1 MAISLIRELAQKQ
14 KVTLTPQLKKSI
26 DLLQLSRYEIIQK
39 INEEIEINP
48 FLEKIEPDTS
58 EYEINDE
65 FFSNEYQKEVVA
77 QKSLRENLLEQLND
91 LNLSRDDFLISES
104 IINSLDD
111 SGELVDG
118 LDEIENL
125 LNFKFSFK
133 EIERVL
139 TDVIHLLDPAGVGFR
154 SIKEAIYIQ
163 LKRKKIDSQLLQIS
177 EAILFKNS
185 GLDIHN
191 VKNKLL
197 SDYDE
202 SLIEDSLNLIK
213 GCDLAPGLNYSDD
226 QYVVPDLVLMENANN
241 SSVNFVDD
249 QFPIIK
255 IDKELVNSVQQELK
269 KDPNENILDK
279 IQNAKW
285 LLRAVKKRNETV
297 LKVGEIICKKQNA
310 FFKNEPLE
318 IKPLSNKEIS
328 DQLGLHPSTISRIL
342 RSKYIQTP
350 RGVIPLKSLLISSVS
365 KTRNV
370 TPIQLMEIIKKI
382 IEDEKSKLS
391 DQDIALLLNKKGY
404 SLARRTISKYRLKL
418 NIPSSRKR

>member
-185 GLDIHN
+185 GLDILN

-202 SLIEDSLNLIK
+202 SLIENSLNLIK

>member
-65 FFSNEYQKEVVA
+65 FFSSEYQKEVVA

-185 GLDIHN
+185 GLDILN

-269 KDPNENILDK
+269 KNPNENILDK

-328 DQLGLHPSTISRIL
+328 DQLSLHPSTISRIL

>member
-77 QKSLRENLLEQLND
+77 QKSLRESLLEQLND
-91 LNLSRDDFLISES
+91 LNLTRDDFLISES

-185 GLDIHN
+185 GLDILN

-202 SLIEDSLNLIK
+202 SLIENSLNLIK

>member
-1 MAISLIRELAQKQ
+1 MAIALIKELAQKQ

-48 FLEKIEPDTS
+48 FLEKNEPEVND
-58 EYEINDE
+58 YEGNDE
-65 FFSNEYQKEVVA
+65 FFSSEYQKEVVA
-77 QKSLRENLLEQLND
+77 QKSLRENLIDQLND
-91 LNLSRDDFLISES
+91 LNLTRDEFLISEA
-104 IINSLDD
+104 IISSLDD
-111 SGELVDG
+111 SGELVEG

-125 LNFKFSFK
+125 LDFRYSYK
-133 EIERVL
+133 EIEKVL
-139 TDVIHLLDPAGVGFR
+139 TDIIHLLDPAGIGFR
-154 SIKEAIYIQ
+154 SLKETIYIQ
-163 LKRKKIDSQLLQIS
+163 LKRKNIDNQLLHIS
-177 EAILFKNS
+177 EIILFKSS
-185 GLDIHN
+185 GMNILD

-197 SDYDE
+197 NDYDE
-202 SLIEDSLNLIK
+202 ASVENSIKLIK
-213 GCDLAPGLNYSDD
+213 ECDLAPGLSCSDD
-226 QYVVPDLVLMENANN
+226 QYVVPDLIVMEN
-241 SSVNFVDD
+241 SSKNLVNFIND

-255 IDKELVNSVQQELK
+255 VDEELVDSVQQALK
-269 KDPNENILDK
+269 KDPNESILNK

-285 LLRAVKKRNETV
+285 LIRAVKKRNETV
-297 LKVGEIICKKQNA
+297 LKVGELICKKQNA
-310 FFKNEPLE
+310 FFQNEPLE

-328 DQLGLHPSTISRIL
+328 DELGLHPSTISRIL
-342 RSKYIQTP
+342 RSKFIQTP
-350 RGVIPLKSLLISSVS
+350 RGVIPLKSLLIGSVS

-382 IEDEKSKLS
+382 IDEEKSKLS

>member
-91 LNLSRDDFLISES
+91 LNLTRDDFLISES

>member
-1 MAISLIRELAQKQ
+1 MAIALIKELAQKQ

-48 FLEKIEPDTS
+48 FLEKNEPEVND
-58 EYEINDE
+58 YEGNDE
-65 FFSNEYQKEVVA
+65 FFSSEYQKEVVA
-77 QKSLRENLLEQLND
+77 HKSLRENLIDQLND
-91 LNLSRDDFLISES
+91 LNLTRDEFLISEA
-104 IINSLDD
+104 IISSLDD
-111 SGELVDG
+111 SGELVEG

-125 LNFKFSFK
+125 LDFRYSYK
-133 EIERVL
+133 EIEKVL
-139 TDVIHLLDPAGVGFR
+139 TDIIHLLDPAGIGFR
-154 SIKEAIYIQ
+154 SLKETIYIQ
-163 LKRKKIDSQLLQIS
+163 LKRKNIDNQLLHIS
-177 EAILFKNS
+177 EIILFKSS
-185 GLDIHN
+185 GMNILDM
-191 VKNKLL
+191 KNKLL
-197 SDYDE
+197 NDYDE
-202 SLIEDSLNLIK
+202 ASVENSIKLIK
-213 GCDLAPGLNYSDD
+213 ECDLAPGLSCSDD
-226 QYVVPDLVLMENANN
+226 QYVVPDLIVMEN
-241 SSVNFVDD
+241 SSKNLVNFIND

-255 IDKELVNSVQQELK
+255 VDEELVDSVQQALK
-269 KDPNENILDK
+269 KDPNESILNK

-285 LLRAVKKRNETV
+285 LIRAVKKRNETV
-297 LKVGEIICKKQNA
+297 LKVGELICKKQNA
-310 FFKNEPLE
+310 FFQNEPLE

-328 DQLGLHPSTISRIL
+328 DELGLHPSTISRIL
-342 RSKYIQTP
+342 RSKFIQTP

-382 IEDEKSKLS
+382 IDEEKSKLS

>member
-1 MAISLIRELAQKQ
+1 MAIAIIKELAQKK

-48 FLEKIEPDTS
+48 FLEKNEPEVND
-58 EYEINDE
+58 YEGNDE
-65 FFSNEYQKEVVA
+65 FFSSEYQKEVVA
-77 QKSLRENLLEQLND
+77 QKSLRENLIDQLND
-91 LNLSRDDFLISES
+91 LNLTRDEFLISEA
-104 IINSLDD
+104 IISSLDD
-111 SGELVDG
+111 SGELVEG

-125 LNFKFSFK
+125 LDYIYSYK
-133 EIERVL
+133 EIEKVL
-139 TDVIHLLDPAGVGFR
+139 TDIIHLLDPAGIGFR
-154 SIKEAIYIQ
+154 SLKETIYIQ
-163 LKRKKIDSQLLQIS
+163 LKRKNIDNQLLHIS
-177 EAILFKNS
+177 EIILFKSS
-185 GLDIHN
+185 GMNILD

-197 SDYDE
+197 NDYDE
-202 SLIEDSLNLIK
+202 ASVENSIKLIK
-213 GCDLAPGLNYSDD
+213 ECDLAPGLSCSDD
-226 QYVVPDLVLMENANN
+226 QYVVPDLIVMEN
-241 SSVNFVDD
+241 SSKNLVNFIND

-255 IDKELVNSVQQELK
+255 VDEELVDSVQQALK
-269 KDPNENILDK
+269 KDPNESILNK

-285 LLRAVKKRNETV
+285 LIRAVKKRNETV
-297 LKVGEIICKKQNA
+297 LKVGELICKKQNA
-310 FFKNEPLE
+310 FFQNEPLE

-328 DQLGLHPSTISRIL
+328 DELGLHPSTISRIL
-342 RSKYIQTP
+342 RSKFIQTP

-382 IEDEKSKLS
+382 IDEEKSKLS

>member
-1 MAISLIRELAQKQ
+1 MVISLIRELAQKQ

-185 GLDIHN
+185 GLDILN

>member
-77 QKSLRENLLEQLND
+77 HKSLRENLLEQLND
-91 LNLSRDDFLISES
+91 LNLTRDDFLISES

-185 GLDIHN
+185 GLDILN

-404 SLARRTISKYRLKL
+404 GLARRTISKYRLKL

>member
-1 MAISLIRELAQKQ
+1 MAIALIKELAQKQ

-48 FLEKIEPDTS
+48 FLEKNEPEVND
-58 EYEINDE
+58 YEGNDE
-65 FFSNEYQKEVVA
+65 FFSSEYQKEVVA
-77 QKSLRENLLEQLND
+77 HKSLRENLIDQLND
-91 LNLSRDDFLISES
+91 LNLTRDEFLISEA
-104 IINSLDD
+104 IISSLDD
-111 SGELVDG
+111 SGELVEG

-125 LNFKFSFK
+125 LDYRYSYK
-133 EIERVL
+133 EIEKVL
-139 TDVIHLLDPAGVGFR
+139 TDIIHLLDPAGIGFR
-154 SIKEAIYIQ
+154 SLKETIYIQ
-163 LKRKKIDSQLLQIS
+163 LKRKNIDNQLLHIS
-177 EAILFKNS
+177 EIILFKSS
-185 GLDIHN
+185 GMNILD

-197 SDYDE
+197 NDYDE
-202 SLIEDSLNLIK
+202 ASVENSIKLIK
-213 GCDLAPGLNYSDD
+213 ECDLAPGLSCSDD
-226 QYVVPDLVLMENANN
+226 QYVVPDLIVMEN
-241 SSVNFVDD
+241 SSKNLVNFIND

-255 IDKELVNSVQQELK
+255 VDEELVDSVQQALK
-269 KDPNENILDK
+269 KDPNESILNK

-285 LLRAVKKRNETV
+285 LIRAVKKRNETV
-297 LKVGEIICKKQNA
+297 LKVGELICKKQNA
-310 FFKNEPLE
+310 FFQNEPLE

-328 DQLGLHPSTISRIL
+328 DELGLHPSTISRIL
-342 RSKYIQTP
+342 RSKFIQTP

-382 IEDEKSKLS
+382 IDEEKSKLS

>member
-1 MAISLIRELAQKQ
+1 MAIALIKELAQKQ

-48 FLEKIEPDTS
+48 FLEKNEPEVND
-58 EYEINDE
+58 YEGNDE
-65 FFSNEYQKEVVA
+65 FFSSEYQKEVVA
-77 QKSLRENLLEQLND
+77 QKSLRENLIDQLND
-91 LNLSRDDFLISES
+91 LNLTRDEFLISEA
-104 IINSLDD
+104 IISSLDD
-111 SGELVDG
+111 SGELVEG

-125 LNFKFSFK
+125 LDFRYSYK
-133 EIERVL
+133 EIEKAL
-139 TDVIHLLDPAGVGFR
+139 TDIIHLLDPAGIGFR
-154 SIKEAIYIQ
+154 SLKETIYIQ
-163 LKRKKIDSQLLQIS
+163 LKRKNIDNQLLHIS
-177 EAILFKNS
+177 EIILFKSS
-185 GLDIHN
+185 GMNILD

-197 SDYDE
+197 NDYDE
-202 SLIEDSLNLIK
+202 ASVENSIKLIK
-213 GCDLAPGLNYSDD
+213 ECDLAPGLSCSDD
-226 QYVVPDLVLMENANN
+226 QYVVPDLIVMEN
-241 SSVNFVDD
+241 SSKNFVNFIND

-255 IDKELVNSVQQELK
+255 VDEELVDSVQQALK
-269 KDPNENILDK
+269 KDPNESILTK

-285 LLRAVKKRNETV
+285 LIRAVKKRNETV
-297 LKVGEIICKKQNA
+297 LKVGELICKKQNA
-310 FFKNEPLE
+310 FFQNEPLE

-328 DQLGLHPSTISRIL
+328 DELGLHPSTISRIL
-342 RSKYIQTP
+342 RSKFIQTP

-382 IEDEKSKLS
+382 IDEEKSKLS

>member
-1 MAISLIRELAQKQ
+1 MAIALIKELAQKQ

-48 FLEKIEPDTS
+48 FLEKNEPEVND
-58 EYEINDE
+58 YEGNDE
-65 FFSNEYQKEVVA
+65 FFSSEYQKEVVA
-77 QKSLRENLLEQLND
+77 QKSLRENLIDQLND
-91 LNLSRDDFLISES
+91 LNLTRDEFLISEA
-104 IINSLDD
+104 IISSLDD
-111 SGELVDG
+111 SGELVEG

-125 LNFKFSFK
+125 LDFRYSYK
-133 EIERVL
+133 EIEKVL
-139 TDVIHLLDPAGVGFR
+139 TDIIHLLDPAGIGFR
-154 SIKEAIYIQ
+154 SLKETIYIQ
-163 LKRKKIDSQLLQIS
+163 LKRKNIDNQLLHIS
-177 EAILFKNS
+177 EIILFKSS
-185 GLDIHN
+185 GMNILD

-197 SDYDE
+197 NDYDE
-202 SLIEDSLNLIK
+202 ASVENSIRLIK
-213 GCDLAPGLNYSDD
+213 ECDLAPGLSCSDD
-226 QYVVPDLVLMENANN
+226 QYVVPDLIVIEN
-241 SSVNFVDD
+241 SSKNLVNFIND

-255 IDKELVNSVQQELK
+255 VDEELVDSVQQALK
-269 KDPNENILDK
+269 KDPNESILNK

-285 LLRAVKKRNETV
+285 LIRAVKKRNETV
-297 LKVGEIICKKQNA
+297 LKVGELICKKQNA
-310 FFKNEPLE
+310 FFQNEPLE

-328 DQLGLHPSTISRIL
+328 DELGLHPSTISRIL
-342 RSKYIQTP
+342 RSKFIQTP

-382 IEDEKSKLS
+382 IDEEKSKLS

>member
-1 MAISLIRELAQKQ
+1 MAIALIKELAQKQ

-48 FLEKIEPDTS
+48 FLEKNEPEVND
-58 EYEINDE
+58 YEGNDE
-65 FFSNEYQKEVVA
+65 FFSSEYQKEVVA
-77 QKSLRENLLEQLND
+77 HKSLRENLIDQLND
-91 LNLSRDDFLISES
+91 LNLTRDEFLISEA
-104 IINSLDD
+104 IISSLDD
-111 SGELVDG
+111 SGELVEG

-125 LNFKFSFK
+125 LDFRYSYK
-133 EIERVL
+133 EIEKVL
-139 TDVIHLLDPAGVGFR
+139 TDIIHLLDPAGIGFR
-154 SIKEAIYIQ
+154 SLKETIYIQ
-163 LKRKKIDSQLLQIS
+163 LKRKNIDNQLLHIS
-177 EAILFKNS
+177 EIILFKSS
-185 GLDIHN
+185 GMNILDM
-191 VKNKLL
+191 KNKLL
-197 SDYDE
+197 NDYDE
-202 SLIEDSLNLIK
+202 ASVENSIKLIK
-213 GCDLAPGLNYSDD
+213 ECDLAPGLSCSDD
-226 QYVVPDLVLMENANN
+226 QYVVPDLIVMEN
-241 SSVNFVDD
+241 SSKNLVNFIND

-255 IDKELVNSVQQELK
+255 VDEELVDSVQQALK
-269 KDPNENILDK
+269 KDPNESILNK

-285 LLRAVKKRNETV
+285 LIRAVKKRNETV

-310 FFKNEPLE
+310 FFQNEPLE

-328 DQLGLHPSTISRIL
+328 DELGLHPSTISRIL
-342 RSKYIQTP
+342 RSKFIQTP
-350 RGVIPLKSLLISSVS
+350 RGVIPLKSLLIGSVS

-382 IEDEKSKLS
+382 IDEEKSKLS

>member
-1 MAISLIRELAQKQ
+1 MAIALIKELAQKQ

-48 FLEKIEPDTS
+48 FLEKNEPEVND
-58 EYEINDE
+58 YEGNDE
-65 FFSNEYQKEVVA
+65 FFSSEYQKEVVA
-77 QKSLRENLLEQLND
+77 QKSLRENLIDQLND
-91 LNLSRDDFLISES
+91 LNLTRDEFLISEA
-104 IINSLDD
+104 IISSLDD
-111 SGELVDG
+111 SGELVEG

-125 LNFKFSFK
+125 LDFRYSYK
-133 EIERVL
+133 EIEKVL
-139 TDVIHLLDPAGVGFR
+139 TDIIHLLDPAGVGFR
-154 SIKEAIYIQ
+154 SLKETIYIQ
-163 LKRKKIDSQLLQIS
+163 LKRKNIDNQLLHIS
-177 EAILFKNS
+177 EIILFKSS
-185 GLDIHN
+185 GMNILD

-197 SDYDE
+197 NDYDE
-202 SLIEDSLNLIK
+202 ASVENSIKLIK
-213 GCDLAPGLNYSDD
+213 ECDLAPGLSCSDD
-226 QYVVPDLVLMENANN
+226 QYVVPDLIVMEN
-241 SSVNFVDD
+241 SSKNLVNFIND

-255 IDKELVNSVQQELK
+255 VDEELVDSVQQALK
-269 KDPNENILDK
+269 KDPNESILNK

-285 LLRAVKKRNETV
+285 LIRAVKKRNETV
-297 LKVGEIICKKQNA
+297 LKVGELICKKQNA
-310 FFKNEPLE
+310 FFQNEPLE

-328 DQLGLHPSTISRIL
+328 DELGLHPSTISRIL
-342 RSKYIQTP
+342 RSKFIQTP

-382 IEDEKSKLS
+382 IDEEKSKLS

>member
-1 MAISLIRELAQKQ
+1 MAIALIKELAQKQ

-48 FLEKIEPDTS
+48 FLEKNEPEVND
-58 EYEINDE
+58 YEGNDE
-65 FFSNEYQKEVVA
+65 FFSSEYQKEVVA
-77 QKSLRENLLEQLND
+77 QKSLRENLIDQLND
-91 LNLSRDDFLISES
+91 LNLTRDEFLISEA
-104 IINSLDD
+104 IISSLDD
-111 SGELVDG
+111 SGELVEG

-125 LNFKFSFK
+125 LDFRYSYK
-133 EIERVL
+133 EIEKVL
-139 TDVIHLLDPAGVGFR
+139 TDIIHLLDPAGVGFR
-154 SIKEAIYIQ
+154 SLKETIYIQ
-163 LKRKKIDSQLLQIS
+163 LKRKNIDNQLLYIS
-177 EAILFKNS
+177 EIILFKSS
-185 GLDIHN
+185 GMNILD

-197 SDYDE
+197 NDYDE
-202 SLIEDSLNLIK
+202 ASVENSIKLIK
-213 GCDLAPGLNYSDD
+213 ECDLAPGLSCSDD
-226 QYVVPDLVLMENANN
+226 QYVVPDLIVMEN
-241 SSVNFVDD
+241 SSKNLVNFIND

-255 IDKELVNSVQQELK
+255 VDEELVDSVQQALK
-269 KDPNENILDK
+269 KDPNESILNK

-285 LLRAVKKRNETV
+285 LIRAVKKRNETV
-297 LKVGEIICKKQNA
+297 LKVGELICKKQNA
-310 FFKNEPLE
+310 FFQNEPLE

-328 DQLGLHPSTISRIL
+328 DELGLHPSTISRIL
-342 RSKYIQTP
+342 RSKFIQTP

-382 IEDEKSKLS
+382 IDEEKSKLS

-404 SLARRTISKYRLKL
+404 SLARRTVSKYRLKL

>member
-163 LKRKKIDSQLLQIS
+163 LNRKKIDGQLLQIS

-185 GLDIHN
+185 GLDILN

-391 DQDIALLLNKKGY
+391 DQDIVLLLNKKGY

>member
-1 MAISLIRELAQKQ
+1 MAIALIKELAQKQ

-48 FLEKIEPDTS
+48 FLEKNEPEVND
-58 EYEINDE
+58 YEGNDE
-65 FFSNEYQKEVVA
+65 FFSSEYQKEVVA
-77 QKSLRENLLEQLND
+77 QKSLRENLIDQLND
-91 LNLSRDDFLISES
+91 LNLTRDEFLISEA
-104 IINSLDD
+104 IISSLDD
-111 SGELVDG
+111 SGELVEG

-125 LNFKFSFK
+125 LDFRYSYK
-133 EIERVL
+133 EIEKAL
-139 TDVIHLLDPAGVGFR
+139 TDIIHLLDPAGIGFR
-154 SIKEAIYIQ
+154 SLKETIYIQ
-163 LKRKKIDSQLLQIS
+163 LKRKNINNQLLHIS
-177 EAILFKNS
+177 EIILFKSS
-185 GLDIHN
+185 GMNILD

-197 SDYDE
+197 NDYDE
-202 SLIEDSLNLIK
+202 ASVENSIKLIK
-213 GCDLAPGLNYSDD
+213 ECDLAPGLSCSDD
-226 QYVVPDLVLMENANN
+226 QYVVPDLIVMEN
-241 SSVNFVDD
+241 SSKNFVNFIND

-255 IDKELVNSVQQELK
+255 VDEELVDSVQQALK
-269 KDPNENILDK
+269 KDPNESILTK

-285 LLRAVKKRNETV
+285 LIRAVKKRNETV
-297 LKVGEIICKKQNA
+297 LKVGELICKKQNA
-310 FFKNEPLE
+310 FFQNEPLE

-328 DQLGLHPSTISRIL
+328 DELGLHPSTISRIL
-342 RSKYIQTP
+342 RSKFIQTP

-382 IEDEKSKLS
+382 IDEEKSKLS

>member
-1 MAISLIRELAQKQ
+1 MAIALIKELAQKH

-48 FLEKIEPDTS
+48 FLEKNEPEVND
-58 EYEINDE
+58 YEGNDE
-65 FFSNEYQKEVVA
+65 FFSSEYQKEVVA
-77 QKSLRENLLEQLND
+77 QKSLRENLIDQLND
-91 LNLSRDDFLISES
+91 LNLTRDEFLISEA
-104 IINSLDD
+104 IISSLDD
-111 SGELVDG
+111 SGELVEG

-125 LNFKFSFK
+125 LDYIYSYK
-133 EIERVL
+133 EIEKVL
-139 TDVIHLLDPAGVGFR
+139 TDIIHLLDPAGIGFR
-154 SIKEAIYIQ
+154 SLKETIYIQ
-163 LKRKKIDSQLLQIS
+163 LKRKNIDNQLLHIS
-177 EAILFKNS
+177 EIILFKSS
-185 GLDIHN
+185 GMNILD

-197 SDYDE
+197 NDYDE
-202 SLIEDSLNLIK
+202 ASVENSIKLIK
-213 GCDLAPGLNYSDD
+213 ECDLAPGLSCSDD
-226 QYVVPDLVLMENANN
+226 QYVVPDLIVMEN
-241 SSVNFVDD
+241 SSKNFVNFIND

-255 IDKELVNSVQQELK
+255 VDEELVDSVQQALK
-269 KDPNENILDK
+269 KDPNESILNK

-285 LLRAVKKRNETV
+285 LIRAVKKRNETV
-297 LKVGEIICKKQNA
+297 LKVGELICKKQNA
-310 FFKNEPLE
+310 FFQNEPLE

-328 DQLGLHPSTISRIL
+328 DELGLHPSTISRIL
-342 RSKYIQTP
+342 RSKFIQTP

-382 IEDEKSKLS
+382 IDEEKSKLS

>member
-1 MAISLIRELAQKQ
+1 MAIALIKELAQKQ

-48 FLEKIEPDTS
+48 FLEKNEPEVND
-58 EYEINDE
+58 YEGNDE
-65 FFSNEYQKEVVA
+65 FFSSEYQKEVVA
-77 QKSLRENLLEQLND
+77 QKSLRENLIDQLND
-91 LNLSRDDFLISES
+91 LNLTRDEFLISEA
-104 IINSLDD
+104 IISSLDD
-111 SGELVDG
+111 SGELVEG

-125 LNFKFSFK
+125 LDYIYSYK
-133 EIERVL
+133 EIEKVL
-139 TDVIHLLDPAGVGFR
+139 TDIIHLLDPAGIGFR
-154 SIKEAIYIQ
+154 SLKETIYIQ
-163 LKRKKIDSQLLQIS
+163 LKRKNIDNQLLHIS
-177 EAILFKNS
+177 EIILFKSS
-185 GLDIHN
+185 GMNILD

-197 SDYDE
+197 NDYDE
-202 SLIEDSLNLIK
+202 ASVENSIRLIK
-213 GCDLAPGLNYSDD
+213 ECDLAPGLSCSDD
-226 QYVVPDLVLMENANN
+226 QYVVPDLIVMEN
-241 SSVNFVDD
+241 SSKNLVNFIND

-255 IDKELVNSVQQELK
+255 VDEELVDSVQQALK
-269 KDPNENILDK
+269 KDPNESILNK

-285 LLRAVKKRNETV
+285 LIRAVKKRNETV
-297 LKVGEIICKKQNA
+297 LKVGELICKKQNA
-310 FFKNEPLE
+310 FFQNEPLE

-328 DQLGLHPSTISRIL
+328 DELGLHPSTISRIL
-342 RSKYIQTP
+342 RSKFIQTP

-382 IEDEKSKLS
+382 IDEEKSKLS

-404 SLARRTISKYRLKL
+404 SLARRTVSKYRLKL

>member
-1 MAISLIRELAQKQ
+1 MAIALIKELAQKQ

-48 FLEKIEPDTS
+48 FLEKNEPEVND
-58 EYEINDE
+58 YEGNDE
-65 FFSNEYQKEVVA
+65 FFSSEYQKEVVA
-77 QKSLRENLLEQLND
+77 HKSLRENLIDQLND
-91 LNLSRDDFLISES
+91 LNLTRDEFLISEA
-104 IINSLDD
+104 IISSLDD
-111 SGELVDG
+111 SGELVEG

-125 LNFKFSFK
+125 LDFRYSYK
-133 EIERVL
+133 EIEKVL
-139 TDVIHLLDPAGVGFR
+139 TDIIHLLDPAGIGFR
-154 SIKEAIYIQ
+154 SLKETIYIQ
-163 LKRKKIDSQLLQIS
+163 LKRKNIDNQLLHIS
-177 EAILFKNS
+177 EIILFKSS
-185 GLDIHN
+185 GMNILD

-197 SDYDE
+197 NDYDE
-202 SLIEDSLNLIK
+202 ASVDNSIRLIK
-213 GCDLAPGLNYSDD
+213 ECDLAPGLSCSDD
-226 QYVVPDLVLMENANN
+226 QYVVPDLIVMEN
-241 SSVNFVDD
+241 SSKNLVNFIND

-255 IDKELVNSVQQELK
+255 VDEELVDSVQQALK
-269 KDPNENILDK
+269 KDPNESILNK

-285 LLRAVKKRNETV
+285 LIRAVKKRNETV
-297 LKVGEIICKKQNA
+297 LKVGELICKKQNA
-310 FFKNEPLE
+310 FFQNEPLE

-328 DQLGLHPSTISRIL
+328 DELGLHPSTISRIL
-342 RSKYIQTP
+342 RSKFIQTP

-382 IEDEKSKLS
+382 IDEEKSKLS

>member
-1 MAISLIRELAQKQ
+1 MAIALIKELAQKQ

-48 FLEKIEPDTS
+48 FLEKNEPEVND
-58 EYEINDE
+58 YEGNDE
-65 FFSNEYQKEVVA
+65 FFSSEYQKEVVA
-77 QKSLRENLLEQLND
+77 HKSLRENLIDQLND
-91 LNLSRDDFLISES
+91 LNLTRDEFLISEA
-104 IINSLDD
+104 IISSLDD
-111 SGELVDG
+111 SGELVEG

-125 LNFKFSFK
+125 LDFRYSYK
-133 EIERVL
+133 EIEKVL
-139 TDVIHLLDPAGVGFR
+139 TDIIHLLDPAGIGFR
-154 SIKEAIYIQ
+154 SLKETIYIQ
-163 LKRKKIDSQLLQIS
+163 LKRKNIDNQLLYIS
-177 EAILFKNS
+177 EIILFKSS
-185 GLDIHN
+185 GMNILD

-197 SDYDE
+197 NDYDE
-202 SLIEDSLNLIK
+202 ASVENSIKLIK
-213 GCDLAPGLNYSDD
+213 ECDLAPGLSCSDD
-226 QYVVPDLVLMENANN
+226 QYVVPDLIVMEN
-241 SSVNFVDD
+241 SSKNLVNFIND

-255 IDKELVNSVQQELK
+255 VDEELVDSVQQALK
-269 KDPNENILDK
+269 KDPNESILNK

-285 LLRAVKKRNETV
+285 LIRAVKKRNETV
-297 LKVGEIICKKQNA
+297 LKVGELICKKQNA
-310 FFKNEPLE
+310 FFQNEPLE

-328 DQLGLHPSTISRIL
+328 DELGLHPSTISRIL
-342 RSKYIQTP
+342 RSKFIQTP

-382 IEDEKSKLS
+382 IDEEKSKLS

>member
-26 DLLQLSRYEIIQK
+26 ELLQLSRYEIIQK

-91 LNLSRDDFLISES
+91 LNLTRDDFLISES

-185 GLDIHN
+185 GLDFLN

-269 KDPNENILDK
+269 KNPNENILDK

>member
-91 LNLSRDDFLISES
+91 LNLTRDDFFISES

-185 GLDIHN
+185 GLDFLN

-279 IQNAKW
+279 IHNAKW

>member
-1 MAISLIRELAQKQ
+1 MAIALIKELAQKQ

-48 FLEKIEPDTS
+48 FLEKNEPEVND
-58 EYEINDE
+58 YEGNDE
-65 FFSNEYQKEVVA
+65 FFSSEYQKEVVA
-77 QKSLRENLLEQLND
+77 QKSLRENLIDQLND
-91 LNLSRDDFLISES
+91 LNLTRDEFLISEA
-104 IINSLDD
+104 IISSLDD
-111 SGELVDG
+111 SGELVEG

-125 LNFKFSFK
+125 LDFRYSYK
-133 EIERVL
+133 EIEKVL
-139 TDVIHLLDPAGVGFR
+139 TDIIHLLDPAGIGFR
-154 SIKEAIYIQ
+154 SLKETIYIQ
-163 LKRKKIDSQLLQIS
+163 LKRKNIDNQLLHIS
-177 EAILFKNS
+177 EIILFKSS
-185 GLDIHN
+185 GMNILD

-197 SDYDE
+197 NDYDE
-202 SLIEDSLNLIK
+202 ASVENSIRLIK
-213 GCDLAPGLNYSDD
+213 ECDLAPGLSCSDD
-226 QYVVPDLVLMENANN
+226 QYVVPDLIVMEN
-241 SSVNFVDD
+241 SSKNLVNFIND

-255 IDKELVNSVQQELK
+255 VDEELVDSVQQALK
-269 KDPNENILDK
+269 KDPNESILNK

-285 LLRAVKKRNETV
+285 LIRAVKKRNETV
-297 LKVGEIICKKQNA
+297 LKVGELICKKQNA
-310 FFKNEPLE
+310 FFQNEPLE

-328 DQLGLHPSTISRIL
+328 DELGLHPSTISRIL
-342 RSKYIQTP
+342 RSKFIQTP

-382 IEDEKSKLS
+382 IDEEKSKLS

-404 SLARRTISKYRLKL
+404 SLARRTVSKYRLKL

>member
-1 MAISLIRELAQKQ
+1 MAIALIKELAQKQ

-48 FLEKIEPDTS
+48 FLEKNEPEVND
-58 EYEINDE
+58 YEGNDE
-65 FFSNEYQKEVVA
+65 FFSSEYQKEVVA
-77 QKSLRENLLEQLND
+77 QKSLRENLIDQLND
-91 LNLSRDDFLISES
+91 LNLTRDEFLISEA
-104 IINSLDD
+104 IISSLDD
-111 SGELVDG
+111 SGELVEG

-125 LNFKFSFK
+125 LDFRYSYK
-133 EIERVL
+133 EIEKVL
-139 TDVIHLLDPAGVGFR
+139 TDIIHLLDPAGIGFR
-154 SIKEAIYIQ
+154 SLKETIYIQ
-163 LKRKKIDSQLLQIS
+163 LKRKNIDSQLLHIS
-177 EAILFKNS
+177 EIILFKSS
-185 GLDIHN
+185 GMNILD

-197 SDYDE
+197 NDYDE
-202 SLIEDSLNLIK
+202 ASVENSIKLIK
-213 GCDLAPGLNYSDD
+213 ECDLAPGLSCSDD
-226 QYVVPDLVLMENANN
+226 QYVVPDLIVMEN
-241 SSVNFVDD
+241 SSKNLVNFIND

-255 IDKELVNSVQQELK
+255 VDEELVDSVQQALK
-269 KDPNENILDK
+269 KDPNESILNK

-285 LLRAVKKRNETV
+285 LIRAVKKRNETV
-297 LKVGEIICKKQNA
+297 LKVGELICKKQNA
-310 FFKNEPLE
+310 FFQNEPLE

-328 DQLGLHPSTISRIL
+328 DELGLHPSTISRIL
-342 RSKYIQTP
+342 RSKFIQTP

-382 IEDEKSKLS
+382 IDEEKSKLS

>member
-91 LNLSRDDFLISES
+91 LNLTRDDFLISES

-185 GLDIHN
+185 GLDILN

>member
-1 MAISLIRELAQKQ
+1 MAIALIKELAQKQ

-48 FLEKIEPDTS
+48 FLEKNEPEVND
-58 EYEINDE
+58 YEGNDE
-65 FFSNEYQKEVVA
+65 FFSSEYQKEVVA
-77 QKSLRENLLEQLND
+77 QKSLRENLIDQLND
-91 LNLSRDDFLISES
+91 LNLTRDEFLISEA
-104 IINSLDD
+104 IISSLDD
-111 SGELVDG
+111 SGELVEG

-125 LNFKFSFK
+125 LDYRYSYK
-133 EIERVL
+133 EIEKVL
-139 TDVIHLLDPAGVGFR
+139 TDIIHLLDPAGIGFR
-154 SIKEAIYIQ
+154 SLKETIYIQ
-163 LKRKKIDSQLLQIS
+163 LKRKNIDNQLLYIS
-177 EAILFKNS
+177 EIILFKSS
-185 GLDIHN
+185 GMNILD

-197 SDYDE
+197 NDYDE
-202 SLIEDSLNLIK
+202 ASVENSIRLIK
-213 GCDLAPGLNYSDD
+213 ECDLAPGLSCSDD
-226 QYVVPDLVLMENANN
+226 QYVVPDLIVIEN
-241 SSVNFVDD
+241 SSKNLVNFIND

-255 IDKELVNSVQQELK
+255 VDEELVDSVQQALK
-269 KDPNENILDK
+269 KDPNESILNK

-285 LLRAVKKRNETV
+285 LIRAVKKRNETV
-297 LKVGEIICKKQNA
+297 LKVGELICKKQNA
-310 FFKNEPLE
+310 FFQNEPLE

-328 DQLGLHPSTISRIL
+328 DELGLHPSTISRIL
-342 RSKYIQTP
+342 RSKFIQTP

-382 IEDEKSKLS
+382 IDEEKSKLS

>member
-39 INEEIEINP
+39 IKEEIEINP
-48 FLEKIEPDTS
+48 YQEKIEPETS

-91 LNLSRDDFLISES
+91 LNLTRDDFLISES

-185 GLDIHN
+185 GLDILN

-269 KDPNENILDK
+269 KNPNENILDK

-297 LKVGEIICKKQNA
+297 LKVGEIICKKQKA
-310 FFKNEPLE
+310 FFENEPLE
-318 IKPLSNKEIS
+318 IKPLTNKEIS
-328 DQLGLHPSTISRIL
+328 DELGLHPSTISRIL
-342 RSKYIQTP
+342 RAKFIQTP
-350 RGVIPLKSLLISSVS
+350 RGVVPLKSLLISSVS

-382 IEDEKSKLS
+382 IDDEKSKLS
-391 DQDIALLLNKKGY
+391 DQDIALLLNKRGY